1 MILRCTTR
9 VLDLIGVRP
18 HALADVPATDD
29 DWYANLFWVE
39 RRKCLLLMHTGTLFP
54 VLVVDV
60 RKGDLRDLGTW
71 VAQQIEA
78 ALASERLGPGTLGRL
93 EPASLQLARTASRS
107 MLGFMNQAA
116 QECQYVIA
124 MRGGLEHADINA
136 LNYEQRRTLRNR
148 GGYHQPMDFVLQ
160 RMLDA

>member
-1 MILRCTTR
+1 MVLRCTTR
-9 VLDLIGVRP
+9 VLDLIGVRAR
-18 HALADVPATDD
+18 ALDDVPETDD

-54 VLVVDV
+54 ALVVDV
-60 RKGDLRDLGTW
+60 RKADLRDLGSW
-71 VAQQIEA
+71 VTGQIED
-78 ALASERLGPGTLGRL
+78 ALAAERLGSGTLGPL

-107 MLGFMNQAA
+107 MLGFMNQTA

-124 MRGGLEHADINA
+124 MRGGLEHADIDA
-136 LNYEQRRTLRNR
+136 LNHEQRRTLRNR
-148 GGYHQPMDFVLQ
+148 NGYHQPIELVLQ